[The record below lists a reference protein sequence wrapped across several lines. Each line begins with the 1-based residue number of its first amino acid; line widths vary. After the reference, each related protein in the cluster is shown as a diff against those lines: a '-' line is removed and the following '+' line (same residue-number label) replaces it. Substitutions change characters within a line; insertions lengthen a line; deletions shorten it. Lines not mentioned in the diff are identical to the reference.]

1 MLTAI
6 AFQGPRN
13 INSVSGGLGTELT
26 LEKIVEVGRP
36 DGNMGRE
43 GDKGEPA
50 MRVAEAWIPQPPS
63 SWA

>member
-6 AFQGPRN
+6 AFEGPRN

-26 LEKIVEVGRP
+26 QEKVVEVGRP

-43 GDKGEPA
+43 GNEGEPA
-50 MRVAEAWIPQPPS
+50 MRLAEA
-63 SWA
+63 

>member
-6 AFQGPRN
+6 AFEGPRN

-26 LEKIVEVGRP
+26 LEKVVEVGRP

-43 GDKGEPA
+43 GNEGEPA
-50 MRVAEAWIPQPPS
+50 MRLAEAWIPRPSS